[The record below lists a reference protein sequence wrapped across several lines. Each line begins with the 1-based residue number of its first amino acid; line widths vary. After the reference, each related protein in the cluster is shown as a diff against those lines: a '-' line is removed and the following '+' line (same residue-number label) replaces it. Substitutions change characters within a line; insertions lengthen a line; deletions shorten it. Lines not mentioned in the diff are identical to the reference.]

1 MRDLSKSIT
10 SDPVQAIPGKFLP
23 TSKIRTP
30 DPQLLT
36 GAQRVLIQEGRHCWI
51 VRIADLMLLESEG
64 NYTRVHFGM
73 SHPMIAKNLNYMQKR
88 LDPAIFFRANRR
100 TIINLR
106 YVKCIEPSGNGGF
119 SVRLDSSSEIGV
131 SRRQGQLLKK
141 QMAI

>member
-10 SDPVQAIPGKFLP
+10 SDPGQAIPWKSLP
-23 TSKIRTP
+23 TSTIRKP

-51 VRIADLMLLESEG
+51 VRVADLMLLESEG

-73 SHPMIAKNLNYMQKR
+73 SHPMIARNLNYMQKR

-106 YVKCIEPSGNGGF
+106 YVKCIEPSDNGGF
-119 SVRLDSSSEIGV
+119 SVRLDSGSEIEV

-141 QMAI
+141 QMTL

>member
-10 SDPVQAIPGKFLP
+10 SDPGQAIPRKFLP
-23 TSKIRTP
+23 TSKIRKS

-51 VRIADLMLLESEG
+51 VRVADLMVLESEG

-73 SHPMIAKNLNYMQKR
+73 SHPMIARSLNCMQKR
-88 LDPAIFFRANRR
+88 LDPTIFFRANRH

-106 YVKCIEPSGNGGF
+106 CVKCIEPSANGGF
-119 SVRLDSSSEIGV
+119 SVRLDSGYEIEI

-141 QMAI
+141 QMTL

>member
-1 MRDLSKSIT
+1 MRNVSNSIP
-10 SDPVQAIPGKFLP
+10 SDPGQAIPRKLLP
-23 TSKIRTP
+23 TSEIREP
-30 DPQLLT
+30 GSKPLT

-51 VRIADLMLLESEG
+51 VRVSDLMVLESEG

-73 SHPMIAKNLNYMQKR
+73 GHPMIARNLNYMQKR

-100 TIINLR
+100 AIINLR

-119 SVRLDSSSEIGV
+119 SVRLDSGSEIGI